1 MDTSPQLQR
10 ALILHQQG
18 RHDMAEK
25 ELRQFL
31 AATPENAFALAVL
44 AISLAELRRRDEAEA
59 AAREAIGHEPDL
71 AFAHYALAR
80 VLTDRNRLDDA
91 SAAIREAVRLEPDD
105 ADYHGMNAA
114 IELGKERWQ
123 AALDAA
129 ETGLQMDPEHV
140 TCNNLRAMALVKLGR
155 QNEAGNT
162 IDNALSR
169 EPDNSFSHANKGW
182 TLLEQGR
189 RKEALAHFQES
200 LRLEPGNE
208 WAREGLVEALKA
220 GNPIYAVALKYFLW
234 MQKLSS
240 GARWGII
247 VAGYFG
253 NRLLG
258 QIASSNPDWAPWIA
272 PCAHPLHQLC
282 AVDLARGARLQP
294 FSVCSSSGPACTQW
308 RGAATSHLR
317 RPLLRHRLPL
327 GAWRAEPGLQI
338 AQPACRHDHGIAG
351 HSCGSG
357 LLLPRRLAKK
367 DHGCDRDCFGTRR
380 RRCRHD
386 SWWLSSA
393 AQIGPGGDGS
403 YAVWCLLHR
412 HLHFH
417 VGCQFPFHSPAG
429 TVAGGKLQTTTLN
442 SLGMHQPIRIFA
454 FNIYES
460 MKV

>member
-1 MDTSPQLQR
+1 
-10 ALILHQQG
+10 
-18 RHDMAEK
+18 MAEK

-155 QNEAGNT
+155 QNEAGTT
-162 IDNALSR
+162 IDNTLSR

-240 GARWGII
+240 GARWAII

-258 QIASSNPDWAPWIA
+258 QIAGSNPDWAPWIA
-272 PCAHPLHQLC
+272 PVRILYISFVLLTWLAVPVFNLFLFAHPLGRHALNGEERRQATSVGLC
-282 AVDLARGARLQP
+282 FAIAFLLALGALNPAFRSANLFAAMIMGLLAIPVAAVYSCHEGWPRKTMAAIAIALGLAG
-294 FSVCSSSGPACTQW
+294 
-308 RGAATSHLR
+308 GAAATILGGFHPPLKSGLGEMALMLSGVFFIGTFISMWVANFLSTR
-317 RPLLRHRLPL
+317 RPER
-327 GAWRAEPGLQI
+327 
-338 AQPACRHDHGIAG
+338 
-351 HSCGSG
+351 
-357 LLLPRRLAKK
+357 
-367 DHGCDRDCFGTRR
+367 
-380 RRCRHD
+380 
-386 SWWLSSA
+386 
-393 AQIGPGGDGS
+393 
-403 YAVWCLLHR
+403 
-412 HLHFH
+412 
-417 VGCQFPFHSPAG
+417 
-429 TVAGGKLQTTTLN
+429 
-442 SLGMHQPIRIFA
+442 
-454 FNIYES
+454 
-460 MKV
+460 